1 MTELRNGLADALGP
15 LYRVEREVRPVGEQR
30 MFVATEIPS
39 GPELL
44 VKVLPAPISLA
55 IDAPRFEREVLLLA
69 DKLRH
74 PNLVVPKGAGRA
86 GSFIYH
92 YRPFVQ
98 GTTLRAWIAKNGP
111 VPIAR
116 AVEIL
121 RGLLAG
127 LAHAHAAKIAHG
139 DLKLEYVLLTDS
151 GVVVADTGIASAVE
165 RSFSA
170 GPPSPL
176 RGANAGARNDMVTV
190 AALTHEM
197 LTGKPP
203 RPAHEPLERT
213 RALPV
218 WLADWMQAQWTDAG
232 KALAAFHLPP
242 PPPSPPRPSGPR
254 VSPVA

>member
-1 MTELRNGLADALGP
+1 MTELRNGLVDALGP
-15 LYRVEREVRPVGEQR
+15 LYRVEREVRPVGDQR
-30 MFVATEIPS
+30 MFVATEIPT

-44 VKVLPAPISLA
+44 IKVLPAPLSLA
-55 IDAPRFEREVLLLA
+55 IDAARFEREVLLLA

-74 PNLVVPKGAGRA
+74 PHLVTPRGAGRA

-92 YRPFVQ
+92 SRPFIQ
-98 GTTLRAWIAKNGP
+98 GTTLRAWLQNNGP

-116 AVEIL
+116 TVDIL

-127 LAHAHAAKIAHG
+127 LAHAHAAKVAHG
-139 DLKLEYVLLTDS
+139 DLKAEYVLMTDNGAVLADVGIS
-151 GVVVADTGIASAVE
+151 GAIE
-165 RSFSA
+165 RSFAA
-170 GPPSPL
+170 GPPAPL
-176 RGANAGARNDMVTV
+176 RAAGARNDMATV

-203 RPAHEPLERT
+203 RPSHEPLERT

-218 WLADWMQAQWTDAG
+218 WLADWMHTQFTDAG
-232 KALAAFHLPP
+232 TALSALRLPP
-242 PPPSPPRPSGPR
+242 PPPSPPRSSGPR